1 MTTTIAERSGELS
14 RVVTVSE
21 NTRSTVLRCRSE
33 SAPSTECGSS

>member
-1 MTTTIAERSGELS
+1 MTTTMAERSGELR

-21 NTRSTVLRCRSE
+21 NTLSTVVRCKSE